1 MEDYNPIKAGPPMTH
16 VLQEER
22 FRLHQEEN
30 PGKVCLSGTIKENDV
45 SRIGPH
51 DHPDK

>member
-1 MEDYNPIKAGPPMTH
+1 MEDHNNPIKAGPLMTH

-30 PGKVCLSGTIKENDV
+30 PGKVCLSGTIKENNDV
-45 SRIGPH
+45 SMI
-51 DHPDK
+51 